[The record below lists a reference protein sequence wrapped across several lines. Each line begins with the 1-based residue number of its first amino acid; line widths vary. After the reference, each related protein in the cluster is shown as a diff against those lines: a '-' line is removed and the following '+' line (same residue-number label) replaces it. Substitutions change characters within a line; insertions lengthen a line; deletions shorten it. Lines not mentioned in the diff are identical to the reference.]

1 MGCSVIGSDIIT
13 VEASTSD
20 LYRDAGATCTD
31 DVWGDLTDDARIGG
45 FVNLGKVGEYV
56 VTYDVT
62 NPKPWAN
69 SAITVKRTVIVRDTT
84 DPICKIKGDATVSIE
99 ASFPYTDA
107 GASCKDSVDGVRP
120 VIKTGF
126 VNIEAEGTYKITYT
140 AKDKSGNDAQQ
151 VVRTVKVADTLKP
164 VIALKY
170 GDSYIHKGKALDRG
184 VRGEKNP
191 ASKYFGQAPV
201 LMAEAA
207 QANGVMIGAI
217 AAASIAGVALIAMAR
232 RSSNDEPASSSEER
246 RRLSV

>member
-1 MGCSVIGSDIIT
+1 VPVCAVIGSDIVT

-45 FVNLGKVGEYV
+45 FVNLGKIGSYT

-84 DPICKIKGDATVSIE
+84 DPVCKIKGDATVSIE
-99 ASFPYTDA
+99 ASFPYTDG
-107 GASCKDSVDGVRP
+107 GASCKDSVDGIRP
-120 VIKTGF
+120 VIKTGS
-126 VNIEAEGTYKITYT
+126 VDIEVEGTYKITYT
-140 AKDKSGNDAQQ
+140 AKDKSGNDAEQ
-151 VVRTVKVADTLKP
+151 VVRTVKVSDTLKP

-170 GDSYIHKGKALDRG
+170 GNDYIHRSKALDRG
-184 VRGEKNP
+184 VNGESNP
-191 ASKYFGQAPV
+191 ARTYWPAPV

-207 QANGVMIGAI
+207 QNNGAMIGAI

-232 RSSNDEPASSSEER
+232 RSSNDQPASSAEER